1 MPSREV
7 EQAPPALNCAVQHRE
22 HTDKCGEL
30 AGGQWTP
37 LLHHQM
43 SDRFGLSFAH
53 REVLRPPEALTKQR
67 APPFESGSVEG
78 KRHDHQESSDNGQ
91 GVGGAVSQQESPIQ
105 LHVLEN

>member
-7 EQAPPALNCAVQHRE
+7 EQAPPALNCAVQHRK

-67 APPFESGSVEG
+67 APPLESGSVEG
-78 KRHDHQESSDNGQ
+78 EWHDHQESSDNGQ